1 LPTDYDELVIGGVFV
16 FLYSIRP
23 HAYTVTRLYKYTT
36 TTRFLAN
43 RLRHVCDKI
52 YVNQKETMQDLRE
65 LFTTMSPNYS
75 GEATIF
81 ANRIRPTYDN
91 NTETDAQRD
100 VATPPQ
106 TKKDINK

>member
-1 LPTDYDELVIGGVFV
+1 
-16 FLYSIRP
+16 
-23 HAYTVTRLYKYTT
+23 
-36 TTRFLAN
+36 
-43 RLRHVCDKI
+43 
-52 YVNQKETMQDLRE
+52 MQDLRE

-81 ANRIRPTYDN
+81 ANRIRPTCDN
-91 NTETDAQRD
+91 NNETDAQID